1 MKLIED
7 VNNKER
13 KHVLKNEYWAAQGVE
28 VLRLPLPVGD
38 YILVTDK
45 VEDVLKRK
53 AARGIEPHK
62 MDFIGTCKV
71 AVDTKMDMTEIE
83 GNITGR
89 AHERFRDE
97 CILAQNCG
105 IKLYVLVETN
115 EVKNL
120 EGVAK
125 WQNPRLR
132 RWMRLHELHKQGKA
146 MAYTIPSRPP
156 VNGERLMKAMATMQ
170 EKYGVTFV
178 FCTPLEA
185 GQRVIDILT
194 KGESQCLNMNN

>member
-7 VNNKER
+7 VANKES
-13 KHVLKNEYWAAQGVE
+13 KHIIKNEYWAAQGVE
-28 VLRLPLPVGD
+28 VLRQPLPVGD

-62 MDFIGTCKV
+62 MDFIGSCKV

-83 GNITGR
+83 GNITGK

-115 EVKNL
+115 EVKSL
-120 EGVAK
+120 EDVAK

-132 RWMRLHELHKQGKA
+132 RWMRLNALHKQGKA
-146 MAYTIPSRPP
+146 LSYTIPSKPP
-156 VNGERLMKAMATMQ
+156 VNGERLMKAMVTMQ
-170 EKYGVTFV
+170 EKYGVTFE
-178 FCTPLEA
+178 FCTPIEA
-185 GQRVIDILT
+185 GAKVIELLT
-194 KGESQCLNMNN
+194 KGTTL

>member
-7 VNNKER
+7 VANKES
-13 KHVLKNEYWAAQGVE
+13 KHILKNEYWAAHGVE
-28 VLRLPLPVGD
+28 VLRQPLPVGD

-62 MDFIGTCKV
+62 MDFIGACKI

-83 GNITGR
+83 GNIVGR

-115 EVKNL
+115 EVKSL
-120 EGVAK
+120 EDVAK

-132 RWMRLHELHKQGKA
+132 RWMRLNALHKQGKA
-146 MAYTIPSRPP
+146 MAYTIPSKPP

-178 FCTPLEA
+178 FCPPVQA
-185 GQRVIDILT
+185 GQKVIDILE
-194 KGESQCLNMNN
+194 GGA

>member
-7 VNNKER
+7 VNNKES
-13 KHVLKNEYWAAQGVE
+13 KHALKNEYWAAHGVE

-62 MDFIGTCKV
+62 MDFLGACKV
-71 AVDTKMDMTEIE
+71 SIDTKMDMTEIE
-83 GNITGR
+83 GNVCGK

-97 CILAQNCG
+97 LILAQNCG

-115 EVKNL
+115 EVKSL
-120 EGVAK
+120 EDVAK
-125 WQNPRLR
+125 WQNPRLH
-132 RWMRLHELHKQGKA
+132 RWMRLNALHKQGK
-146 MAYTIPSRPP
+146 MLSYTIPSRPP
-156 VNGERLMKAMATMQ
+156 VNGERLMKAMITMQ

-178 FCTPLEA
+178 FCKPTEA

-194 KGESQCLNMNN
+194 GKENHGV